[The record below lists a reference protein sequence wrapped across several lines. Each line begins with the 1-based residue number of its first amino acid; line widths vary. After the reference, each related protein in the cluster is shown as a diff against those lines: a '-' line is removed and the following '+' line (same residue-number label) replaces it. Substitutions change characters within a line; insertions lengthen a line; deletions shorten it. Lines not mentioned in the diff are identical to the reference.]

1 MTVASSQPRIP
12 QAKAVSDFIW
22 PESQSTRYATI
33 KRNFDTANNPKQ
45 RANLMDQ
52 LRALINDP
60 RQIKAFLQ
68 TERGKENTRAFT
80 LLGEMIR
87 SNDTE
92 IAKKSREVFIK
103 YLETSITK
111 QNLMGSSIDPENP
124 TKAENAFEA
133 LSKLINT
140 ENPNVR
146 LVQAKTIAN
155 SCGYLYREAGD
166 DRTSTTWTRG
176 KIKEE
181 GKAGRDDRLFN
192 FFHNMQRT
200 ESGRLLHDLAL
211 QSGLQQIHSDLYSA
225 HIRGTETGLSNQV
238 KTSIDQHREVTST
251 ALNPNKVWGDKS
263 FINTIQANNAEEVSF
278 LNTFKRSADFSFSI
292 TQLEKGYIHKKGS
305 DRKALV
311 LDFMAGFELLSFRK
325 AGLIKAARATDD
337 PILNRAAKRIEDQQ
351 KEMLEALKQHAG
363 REPELAQAIEDMFKA
378 QGTSI
383 FMYHMSG
390 SLGAAEKS
398 VSTLVLKEA
407 QDMAKDYGANAILL
421 SSGTSLTDSFKDL
434 TILRKETEEKV
445 ESSAISLANSV
456 LTSINRPALID
467 DKAIVAF
474 ERWGTDISL
483 SADVSD
489 VTKASVP
496 DQARW
501 KKISKAHSSQNLE
514 YFGLDAACEDF
525 KKQLNNSTEP
535 TVVYVKDNF
544 ERIYGISIDEMLTRI
559 KADEIIYA
567 STTEGSRLIKN
578 NQDLGGVFAKIAKQ
592 ARAKNNHKPSQFD
605 LGHAATTASY
615 SSRMQNIILGEHTTL
630 VPEKLIAKIVNED
643 TKAHQ
648 DAGFGIE
655 STGQLERLLVSPE
668 VDKANVQKSERILGI
683 LELEKRILD
692 SSESDEV
699 KRTTLE
705 HIHHSLLGER
715 SFNLTDLTAYRAD
728 LTTALGNEARDYRGV
743 IASNSTE
750 TLTALLKQR
759 FKLDDLSVST
769 GNISRSVMGYMRKES
784 DLLISGFQ
792 GNLPEGL
799 FSSGETSMLEIISSI
814 RDKIKTALEANTM
827 EAEATAL
834 NEMLDTF
841 DKAGFPVNQ
850 LFPAGSIEDGTWKDH
865 FVFADS
871 LFHSPDEH
879 SSDIIKVLIE
889 IWNNILRSLDIKQ

>member
-1 MTVASSQPRIP
+1 MTVASSQSKIP
-12 QAKAVSDFIW
+12 KVVSDFIW

-33 KRNFDTANNPKQ
+33 KRNFDTANNPLQ
-45 RANLMDQ
+45 RENLMDQ
-52 LRALINDP
+52 LRTLINDP

-68 TERGKENTRAFT
+68 TEKGKENTRAFT
-80 LLGEMIR
+80 LLAEMIR
-87 SNDTE
+87 SNDAE
-92 IAKKSREVFIK
+92 IAKKSREVFVK
-103 YLETSITK
+103 YLEASVTK

-133 LSKLINT
+133 VCKLIDT
-140 ENPNVR
+140 GNPDTR

-181 GKAGRDDRLFN
+181 GKAGTDERLFN
-192 FFHNMQRT
+192 FFHNMQKT
-200 ESGRLLHDLAL
+200 ESGRLLHELAL
-211 QSGLQQIHSDLYSA
+211 QSGLQKIHAGLYSA
-225 HIRGTETGLSNQV
+225 HINGTETGLSNQV
-238 KTSIDQHREVTST
+238 KTSTDQQREVTST
-251 ALNPNKVWGDKS
+251 ALNPSRIWGDKS
-263 FINTIQANNAEEVSF
+263 FINIIKANNAEEVNF

-292 TQLEKGYIHKKGS
+292 TQLEKGYIHKKDS

-325 AGLIKAARATDD
+325 AGLIKAAKATED
-337 PILNRAAKRIEDQQ
+337 PILNRAAKRIEEQQ
-351 KEMLEALKQHAG
+351 KDMLEALKQHAG

-390 SLGAAEKS
+390 SLGAAERS

-407 QDMAKDYGANAILL
+407 QDMAKDYGTDSILL
-421 SSGTSLTDSFKDL
+421 REGRSLTDSFKDL
-434 TILRKETEEKV
+434 TILRKETEEAV
-445 ESSAISLANSV
+445 ESSAISLANSILATV
-456 LTSINRPALID
+456 GRPTLID
-467 DKAIVAF
+467 DKAIGAF

-489 VTKASVP
+489 VTKASP
-496 DQARW
+496 LDTIRW
-501 KKISKAHSSQNLE
+501 DKISTAHSTQKLE

-525 KKQLNNSTEP
+525 KNQLNNSTEP
-535 TVVYVKDNF
+535 AVVYVKDNF
-544 ERIYGISIDEMLTRI
+544 ERIYGISIDEMLTKV
-559 KADEIIYA
+559 KADEIIHA
-567 STTEGSRLIKN
+567 STTEESRLIKN
-578 NQDLGGVFAKIAKQ
+578 TQDLGEAFAKIAKQ

-605 LGHAATTASY
+605 ISHAVTTASY
-615 SSRMQNIILGEHTTL
+615 SSKMQNIILGEHTTL

-655 STGQLERLLVSPE
+655 STGQLERLLLSPE

-705 HIHHSLLGER
+705 HIHHNLLGEKGF
-715 SFNLTDLTAYRAD
+715 SLTDINTYRTE
-728 LTTALGNEARDYRGV
+728 LTTALGNEARDYKGV
-743 IASNSTE
+743 IASTSTS

-769 GNISRSVMGYMRKES
+769 GNISRSVMGYMKKES
-784 DLLISGFQ
+784 SLLISGFQ

-799 FSSGETSMLEIISSI
+799 FSSGETSMLETISSV
-814 RDKIKTALEANTM
+814 RDKIKTALEADTM
-827 EAEATAL
+827 EAEATAM

-841 DKAGFPVNQ
+841 NKIGFPVNQ
-850 LFPAGSIEDGTWKDH
+850 LFPAGSVEDGTWRDH
-865 FVFADS
+865 FIFADS
-871 LFHSPDEH
+871 LFHSPDGH
-879 SSDIIKVLIE
+879 GSDIIKVLIE
-889 IWNNILRSLDIKQ
+889 IWNNILKSLDIRK